1 MYVVHDT
8 APRVSDMRLG
18 ELKHMM
24 SCIFKYFF
32 LICFEMCNEEYYAF
46 ICYFYDKKIQS
57 KVLISRGKKEIS
69 VIRVFSTE

>member
-32 LICFEMCNEEYYAF
+32 KFALKCVMKNIMRSSVTFM
-46 ICYFYDKKIQS
+46 IKKIQS
-57 KVLISRGKKEIS
+57 KVLISRGKNKIS

>member
-24 SCIFKYFF
+24 SCIFKYYF

-46 ICYFYDKKIQS
+46 ICYFYDKKNSIKGS
-57 KVLISRGKKEIS
+57 NFKGKKQDFRNQS
-69 VIRVFSTE
+69 F